1 VAPVFMPIS
10 IEAQTKMVTFPLS
23 VCHSDIRWSRRAL
36 SLDVPGGWSQAS
48 VKCDVL
54 IISSN

>member
-1 VAPVFMPIS
+1 MAPVFMLIS
-10 IEAQTKMVTFPLS
+10 IEAQTKVVTFPSS
-23 VCHSDIRWSRRAL
+23 VCHSDRRWSRRAL

-54 IISSN
+54 RISSN